1 MDKLAVPDS
10 AKAGKPKKHNWFVP
24 IIIAFIVAFWSV
36 TIALFFLLIVFAWR
50 LNPKSDLSDVIT
62 VAEKKICETN
72 YRWLRNS
79 SFITIPVFFI
89 ALIMGRPPAIAALIP
104 FVFHI
109 SLLRRLNTE
118 SLYVYRH
125 TQQALLLLL
134 VRAAAASLIFSTFY
148 GSEGFWAFVIVN
160 GSLWLFSTNWEI
172 SQVMLNRCWL
182 MEHKGEKITFFR
194 AIESDKPDTLMM
206 DKELAGMLDSLNADS
221 LKVAKDKALHAFQS
235 GTPAIK
241 KRAVAVLTKLGEVEK
256 F

>member
-36 TIALFFLLIVFAWR
+36 TIALFFLLIVWAWR
-50 LNPKSDLSDVIT
+50 LNPKSELSDVIT

-89 ALIMGRPPAIAALIP
+89 ALIMGTPPAIAALIP

-182 MEHKGEKITFFR
+182 MEHKGEKIILPN
-194 AIESDKPDTLMM
+194 AKPDIVATNTEHNETL
-206 DKELAGMLDSLNADS
+206 KSADARD
-221 LKVAKDKALHAFQS
+221 VATAREQALQS
-235 GTPAIK
+235 FRTGTPEMK
-241 KRAVAVLTKLGEVEK
+241 KRAFTVLTGLGEVEK